1 MQLFGLHSYPF
12 SKSWFE
18 NAENAW
24 RGHSN
29 RYKSSPLKT
38 PAVIMGGSVYEV
50 VSETNLPGRIA
61 SRVDF
66 RSVLKHSVSVL
77 ICENGENGWQN
88 HRFEFWPDRSNFP
101 ASTLMMASAWLLFSD
116 LRSALSALANGH
128 GFCDSRFRQP

>member
-1 MQLFGLHSYPF
+1 MGPIGMQLARDLCGLSGKKLRSFVRTNLQLFGLHSYPF

-18 NAENAW
+18 NAENAC

-29 RYKSSPLKT
+29 RDKSSPLKT
-38 PAVIMGGSVYEV
+38 PAGIMGGSVYEV

-88 HRFEFWPDRSNFP
+88 HRFEF
-101 ASTLMMASAWLLFSD
+101 
-116 LRSALSALANGH
+116 
-128 GFCDSRFRQP
+128 